1 MMLLSSSSGAE
12 RFEVL
17 RKGEKSNFPEQ
28 NFDKLYYYSLSLSL
42 SSVCLFWL
50 IKKTPLITARDET
63 CFSNREEGGTRE
75 KREAQTSAG
84 FLMET
89 DER

>member
-1 MMLLSSSSGAE
+1 MLLSSSSGAE
-12 RFEVL
+12 RSKFFVKE
-17 RKGEKSNFPEQ
+17 RSQTFP
-28 NFDKLYYYSLSLSL
+28 NKNTLISYTIILSLSL
-42 SSVCLFWL
+42 LICLCL
-50 IKKTPLITARDET
+50 LVNKENVLSISARDET